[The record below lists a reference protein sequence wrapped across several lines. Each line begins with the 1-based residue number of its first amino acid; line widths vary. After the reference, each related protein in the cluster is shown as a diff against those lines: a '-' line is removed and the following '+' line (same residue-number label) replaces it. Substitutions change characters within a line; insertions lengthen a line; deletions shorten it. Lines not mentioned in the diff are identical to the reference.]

1 MAEYTYK
8 DVIID
13 PEDPRVE
20 VGKEY
25 YFGNNPSCLL
35 RNISQLSAD
44 EGRLVMKDSAIEP
57 QSSPFMSSE
66 NEWFVCLIRKK
77 EPEKK
82 YVPFDLS
89 DPEVRKSLLGSLIKS
104 KGGKEEQII
113 YWLWVCDGEWM
124 INADISPAE
133 LLEKWVF
140 YRGVP
145 CGQLVEAEK

>member
-13 PEDPRVE
+13 PDDPRVE

-25 YFGNNPSCLL
+25 WFSTNPNDCIRRANNANVSWILDKVEHD
-35 RNISQLSAD
+35 NY
-44 EGRLVMKDSAIEP
+44 
-57 QSSPFMSSE
+57 PFSTGFDA
-66 NEWFVCLIRKK
+66 WPCIIRKK
-77 EPEKK
+77 ETEKK

-145 CGQLVEAEK
+145 CGKLVEAEK